1 MISVLLFA
9 AAYVV
14 PAGQPFACRVT
25 GAYDADGPIY
35 CQRDDGRRI
44 KIRVQGVGAVEANGT
59 CRAGQPCGIRDPK
72 RARALT
78 LALVQGKR
86 LDCISHGHG
95 LGDRTAGWCTLPDG
109 KSLSC
114 EIIRSGAGARW
125 PRYDPEGLLRDCAF
139 RRPGNHVR
147 DQRRR

>member
-1 MISVLLFA
+1 MIGLLILA

-14 PAGQPFACRVT
+14 PSGQPFACKVT
-25 GAYDADGPIY
+25 GAHDADGPIY
-35 CQRDDGRRI
+35 CRMDDGRRI

-59 CRAGQPCGIRDPK
+59 CRPNQPCGIRDPK

-78 LALVQGKR
+78 LALVVNKR
-86 LDCISHGHG
+86 LHCVSHGNA
-95 LGDRTAGWCTLPDG
+95 LGDRTAGWCTLPSG

-125 PRYDPEGLLRDCAF
+125 PAYDPQGLLRRC
-139 RRPGNHVR
+139 GS
-147 DQRRR
+147 